1 MEGKTWRTK
10 LYNVKEMDKGFKKV
24 LLLNL
29 LIVIELIPAILIL
42 NSLMLLTTN
51 MVDKG
56 IFLWVSVGII
66 AFIIINYLIWRCDKA
81 GKKDRC

>member
-1 MEGKTWRTK
+1 
-10 LYNVKEMDKGFKKV
+10 MDKGFKQL

-42 NSLMLLTTN
+42 NSLMLLTVD

-56 IFLWVSVGII
+56 IFLWISVGII
-66 AFIIINYLIWRCDKA
+66 AFIIINYLIWRC
-81 GKKDRC
+81 GKTGRENRS